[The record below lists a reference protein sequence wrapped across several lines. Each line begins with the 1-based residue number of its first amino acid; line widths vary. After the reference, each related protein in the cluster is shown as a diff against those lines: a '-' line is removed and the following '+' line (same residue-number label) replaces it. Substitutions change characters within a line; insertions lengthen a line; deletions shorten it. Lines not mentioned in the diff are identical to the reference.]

1 MKTHITI
8 TYGSGEAVTY
18 VAAPP
23 EWAKWEIKTGFTVSQ
38 AQEKLGINDL
48 LFLAYHAM
56 KREKAGMPV
65 KAFDVWCESVADI
78 ETGDPTVPK
87 VIPSEA

>member
-8 TYGSGEAVTY
+8 TFSSGDVVTY

-23 EWAKWEIKTGFTVSQ
+23 EWAKWEIKTGFTVQQ
-38 AQEKLGINDL
+38 ASEKIGMNDL

-65 KAFDVWCESVADI
+65 KPFEAWSETVADI
-78 ETGDPTVPK
+78 ETGDPTSPK
-87 VIPSEA
+87 VIPSEV